1 VNSQSNSFVTSLVTP
16 QKKRLSEQERRPS
29 FFHSFYEAMEHK
41 LPETFAVAADVA
53 ATEGQASQVVN
64 AGQVVSMFR
73 SSLPEKS
80 FENLAFK
87 KTDITSKYD
96 QVYGNTLNEDANIDA
111 DDLDVER
118 DSDSTGLN
126 YIEENIHRMSAV
138 SPNKYPP
145 QHLVGARTTKVT
157 TFVDGK
163 KDSNRLSS
171 IEEHLYQDG
180 LSHGNSSGE
189 IQYHENSAFE
199 VQANEDGPSK
209 PISKITK
216 KIHKTSKQS
225 TLKQSAN
232 EEQGAI

>member
-1 VNSQSNSFVTSLVTP
+1 
-16 QKKRLSEQERRPS
+16 LSEQARRPS

-41 LPETFAVAADVA
+41 LPEAFAVAADVA
-53 ATEGQASQVVN
+53 ATEGQTSQVVN
-64 AGQVVSMFR
+64 AGQVVTKFR

-87 KTDITSKYD
+87 KTAITSKYD

-118 DSDSTGLN
+118 DSTGLN

-163 KDSNRLSS
+163 KKDSNRLSS

-189 IQYHENSAFE
+189 IQYHESSAFE

-216 KIHKTSKQS
+216 KVHKTSKQS
-225 TLKQSAN
+225 SLKQSFH